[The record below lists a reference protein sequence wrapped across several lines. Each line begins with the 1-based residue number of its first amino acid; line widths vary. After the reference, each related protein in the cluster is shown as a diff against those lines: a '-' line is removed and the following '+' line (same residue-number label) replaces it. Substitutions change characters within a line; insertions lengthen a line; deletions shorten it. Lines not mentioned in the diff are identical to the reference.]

1 MYSTA
6 KGFNIPYSKYW
17 VGVPP
22 PCMRGR
28 SSSRVID
35 CQEARGSCRAEP
47 VFYSFFLGA
56 PCALAMLGR
65 IRFTARFLNRHC
77 CPRSVFIFGRAP
89 GHKKV
94 VRDTRRRCA
103 LPLQCPNMSI
113 PRPSMDKSTLSPRQR
128 TRKNRRFM
136 RRLSKKSQ
144 KTIDGLTTIYCV
156 YFRKII
162 E

>member
-1 MYSTA
+1 M
-6 KGFNIPYSKYW
+6 G
-17 VGVPP
+17 
-22 PCMRGR
+22 GR
-28 SSSRVID
+28 AAPVH
-35 CQEARGSCRAEP
+35 EGAELFP
-47 VFYSFFLGA
+47 GYRLPGGTGQLPGGACFLFLFLGA

-128 TRKNRRFM
+128 TRKNRRIK